1 MSVSRMIKEQQR
13 AVILESRMTAFLY
26 STKKLLLRS
35 DLQSPAVSFLQ
46 KSKADD
52 LYNLL
57 QKENYFSANL
67 AKCPVALVIRTEGK
81 KKPLCLRG

>member
-1 MSVSRMIKEQQR
+1 MRKEQQR
-13 AVILESRMTAFLY
+13 AVILEIRMTAFLY

-81 KKPLCLRG
+81 EKPFSLRG